1 MKNLWKDMG
10 NNRHTLAGYT
20 IFVGCGAWHIEAPYG
35 YRYSRSFMSL
45 ANAKRFVEK
54 KLGY

>member
-20 IFVGCGAWHIEAPYG
+20 IFVGCGAWHIETPYG